1 MVEFKPLTKR
11 CNRPAEKIQKV
22 KSKTFFFI
30 KLIINPNNDWLSMKM
45 LPWNETVWLK
55 SPSQLYFNAYK
66 KLLKSNKSLFYA
78 SSISAVDNS
87 LLSANHCKTV
97 G

>member
-30 KLIINPNNDWLSMKM
+30 KLIINPNNDWLSMKIC
-45 LPWNETVWLK
+45 LGTKQCGLNRR
-55 SPSQLYFNAYK
+55 PSYILMPTKNY
-66 KLLKSNKSLFYA
+66 
-78 SSISAVDNS
+78 
-87 LLSANHCKTV
+87 
-97 G
+97 